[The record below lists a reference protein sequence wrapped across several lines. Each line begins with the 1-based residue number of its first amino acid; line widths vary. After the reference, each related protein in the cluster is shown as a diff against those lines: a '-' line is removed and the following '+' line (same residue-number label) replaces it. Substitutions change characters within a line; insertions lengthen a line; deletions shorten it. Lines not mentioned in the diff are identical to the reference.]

1 MAIYDDVKIT
11 INLNELVEIRAKLI
25 SQYDDYSEKVCKGE
39 YLDGGDIDRIATG
52 LRDTLTWDT
61 LYCMVDDAVLEYLGI
76 KENHYGET
84 TIESL
89 DVTMEKEQ
97 KAREKEFKKN
107 FDMVKLES
115 SSWTIEVPVRK
126 KKEEKKEVSADTYK
140 AQEHRYS
147 DPQ

>member
-1 MAIYDDVKIT
+1 MAINDDIKIT

-25 SQYDDYSEKVCKGE
+25 SQYDDYSDKVVKGE

-61 LYCMVDDAVLEYLGI
+61 LYSMVDDAVLDYLGM
-76 KENHYGET
+76 KETHYGERS
-84 TIESL
+84 IETVEL
-89 DVTMEKEQ
+89 TLEKEK

-115 SSWTIEVPVRK
+115 SSWTIEVPIRK
-126 KKEEKKEVSADTYK
+126 K
-140 AQEHRYS
+140 
-147 DPQ
+147 

>member
-1 MAIYDDVKIT
+1 MEIDDDVKIT
-11 INLNELVEIRAKLI
+11 INLNKLVETRAKLI

-76 KENHYGET
+76 KENHYGSR
-84 TIESL
+84 TIETIEL
-89 DVTMEKEQ
+89 TMEKEK

-107 FDMVKLES
+107 FEMVKLES
-115 SSWTIEVPVRK
+115 SAWTLEVPKRK
-126 KKEEKKEVSADTYK
+126 SK
-140 AQEHRYS
+140 
-147 DPQ
+147 

>member
-1 MAIYDDVKIT
+1 MAINDDIKIT

-84 TIESL
+84 SIESL
-89 DVTMEKEQ
+89 DVTMEKE
-97 KAREKEFKKN
+97 KKEREKEFKKN

-115 SSWTIEVPVRK
+115 SSWTIDVPMRK
-126 KKEEKKEVSADTYK
+126 
-140 AQEHRYS
+140 R
-147 DPQ
+147 

>member
-25 SQYDDYSEKVCKGE
+25 SQYEDYSEKIVKGE

-61 LYCMVDDAVLEYLGI
+61 LYSMVDDAVLDYLGM
-76 KENHYGET
+76 KETHYGERSIE
-84 TIESL
+84 TIEL
-89 DVTMEKEQ
+89 TMEKER
-97 KAREKEFKKN
+97 KEREKEFKKN
-107 FDMVKLES
+107 FDLVKLES

-126 KKEEKKEVSADTYK
+126 TK
-140 AQEHRYS
+140 
-147 DPQ
+147 